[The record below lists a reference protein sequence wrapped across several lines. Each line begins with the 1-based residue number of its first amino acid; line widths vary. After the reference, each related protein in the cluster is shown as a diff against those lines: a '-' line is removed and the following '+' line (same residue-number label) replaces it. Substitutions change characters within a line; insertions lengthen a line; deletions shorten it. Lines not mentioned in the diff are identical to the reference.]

1 MVRHTVLRD
10 DKEADR
16 LPPGTW
22 DQCSQADRR
31 RRQGGHRSRG
41 EHREVG
47 TAGSGTENQSS
58 RTTIEMISQISVS
71 LSSPCRY
78 SGAEEQENTGRSSDR
93 SRREVLKRDISL
105 TRE

>member
-16 LPPGTW
+16 WHPGTW
-22 DQCSQADRR
+22 AQCSQADRR
-31 RRQGGHRSRG
+31 RRQGGHRSLG

-58 RTTIEMISQISVS
+58 RTTIEMISQISVQS
-71 LSSPCRY
+71 LLALQIQWC
-78 SGAEEQENTGRSSDR
+78 GGEGEQRPEF
-93 SRREVLKRDISL
+93 
-105 TRE
+105 